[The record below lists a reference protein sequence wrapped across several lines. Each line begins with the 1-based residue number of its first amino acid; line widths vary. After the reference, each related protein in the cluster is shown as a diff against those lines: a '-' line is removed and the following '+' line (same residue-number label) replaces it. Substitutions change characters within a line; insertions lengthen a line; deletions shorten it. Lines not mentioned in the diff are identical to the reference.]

1 MSESREETGPVTLVA
16 GLLTVVGGVVVLA
29 SIFVPTLTVADTS
42 INLYLWGGVIFA
54 IGFAGGATLHLE
66 RGDTTKAWAQVTG
79 ALGWL
84 LIVVGGTS
92 GPTILFFIGLV
103 ALVIGGALLYDVPGR
118 ISRWLN

>member
-1 MSESREETGPVTLVA
+1 MAESREETGPVTLVA

-29 SIFVPTLTVADTS
+29 SIFVPTLTVAETS

-54 IGFAGGATLHLE
+54 VGFAGGATLHLE

-84 LIVVGGTS
+84 LIVVGGS
-92 GPTILFFIGLV
+92 GGPTILFFIGLV